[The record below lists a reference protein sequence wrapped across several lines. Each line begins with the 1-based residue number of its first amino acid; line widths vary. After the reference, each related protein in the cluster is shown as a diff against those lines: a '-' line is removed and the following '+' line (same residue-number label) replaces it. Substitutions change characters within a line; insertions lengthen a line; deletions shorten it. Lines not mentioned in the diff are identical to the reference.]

1 MKKSIFIVLIILIS
15 GLNFASADGGRI
27 ELFLDH
33 PQQIELNKDF
43 NINFEV
49 FNNSNDRLWDATI
62 TIEKEFMDKY
72 GKYIKSNRNYSSNPF
87 RYVVIGPGYRMNDT
101 FTLSLSENFPEEEVK
116 FNIIVEGKKGAC
128 RCDSNAIYLKQD
140 VNLKTFFNKT
150 QAALILEK
158 KYFEVLNG
166 DTLNIPVSV
175 NNTGDVLI
183 SNVTIE
189 FKGEDLPNKT
199 IEISYVQP
207 GKVSSDIISLLI
219 DTKVIGQNMNH
230 SVVMRYKDQNGNDIN
245 TQEIITIKVNEKTNV
260 NEEIKEPVI
269 VEETTEN
276 IKFNTNYLIIII
288 PVVSVLLI
296 IFSYLIIIK
305 R

>member
-87 RYVVIGPGYRMNDT
+87 RYVVIGPGYKMNDT
-101 FTLSLSENFPEEEVK
+101 FTLSLSENFPEDEVK

-128 RCDSNAIYLKQD
+128 RCDSNAIYLKQE

-150 QAALILEK
+150 QATLIIEK

-189 FKGEDLPNKT
+189 FKGEELPNKT

-207 GKVSSDIISLLI
+207 GKVSSDIISLPI

-245 TQEIITIKVNEKTNV
+245 TQEIITIKVNEKTIE
-260 NEEIKEPVI
+260 NEEIKESVI
-269 VEETTEN
+269 LGESKEN
-276 IKFNTNYLIIII
+276 NKSNTNYLIIII

-296 IFSYLIIIK
+296 ILSYLIIIK

>member
-1 MKKSIFIVLIILIS
+1 MKKSIFIFLIILIS

-87 RYVVIGPGYRMNDT
+87 KYVVIGPGYRMNDT
-101 FTLSLSENFPEEEVK
+101 FTLSLNENFPEEEIK

-128 RCDSNAIYLKQD
+128 RCDSNAIYLKQE
-140 VNLKTFFNKT
+140 VYLKTFFNKT

-158 KYFEVLNG
+158 KYFEVVNG

-183 SNVTIE
+183 RNVTIE
-189 FKGEDLPNKT
+189 FKGEDLPSKT

-207 GKVSSDIISLLI
+207 GKVSSGIISLPI

-245 TQEIITIKVNEKTNV
+245 TQEIITIKVNEKTIV
-260 NEEIKEPVI
+260 NEEIKESVI
-269 VEETTEN
+269 LGESKEN
-276 IKFNTNYLIIII
+276 NKFNINYLIIII
-288 PVVSVLLI
+288 PVVSALLI
-296 IFSYLIIIK
+296 ILSYLVIIK